1 MRWYNNTD
9 EVQPIQPRGFGSGLP
24 LQTGAPSLV
33 TPSAPA
39 LSTPKGAGRSF
50 DVDSLTQIL
59 TTGAVVAGT
68 IGGQRAASGAAA
80 QRQARIEAC
89 GRKGLGY
96 LFSRRKKEEY
106 RKCVEAANAASYGG
120 GSDKSYM
127 PPPPPEKKSN
137 TMLFIGIGAVVVLAG
152 VAYFVMR
159 KK

>member
-24 LQTGAPSLV
+24 LATSRPSLAAPS
-33 TPSAPA
+33 TPLA
-39 LSTPKGAGRSF
+39 TPQSAGRSF
-50 DVDSLTQIL
+50 NVDSLTQIL

-106 RKCVEAANAASYGG
+106 RRCVEAANAASYGG
-120 GSDKSYM
+120 GADKSYS
-127 PPPPPEKKSN
+127 PPPPPQKSN
-137 TMLFIGIGAVVVLAG
+137 TMLFIGIGAVVVIGAA
-152 VAYFVMR
+152 AYFFMR

>member
-24 LQTGAPSLV
+24 LPTSAPSL
-33 TPSAPA
+33 APP
-39 LSTPKGAGRSF
+39 STPVAPPKAGRSF
-50 DVDSLTQIL
+50 DVDSLTSIL

-106 RKCVEAANAASYGG
+106 RRCVAEANAASYGG
-120 GSDKSYM
+120 GSDKSYT
-127 PPPPPEKKSN
+127 PPPPPQKSN
-137 TMLFIGIGAVVVLAG
+137 TMLFVGIGAVVVIGA